1 MSLLNRRH
9 WIFDMDGTLTLAAHD
24 FAAFKSANGMPTDRP
39 ILEVL
44 AEYPEQKAQRIHA
57 RLSDWEEDIARRA
70 VAAAD
75 ARTLLTH
82 LHTTGHVLGV
92 LTRNSRR
99 VATIT
104 LEAAQLSHF
113 FAPQVVLGRDDAEP
127 KPDPAGILRLLE
139 HWGAAAEDAVMV
151 GDYLFDLEAGRA
163 AGVATVLI
171 DRLGDRHW
179 DCDLRVTALDSIIKQ
194 HS

>member
-1 MSLLNRRH
+1 MSLMKRRH

-24 FAAFKSANGMPTDRP
+24 FAAFKADNGMPLDRP

-44 AEYPEQKAQRIHA
+44 AEYPVEEAQRIHA
-57 RLSDWEEDIARRA
+57 RLDDWEEAIARRA

-75 ARTLLTH
+75 ALTLLTH
-82 LHTTGHVLGV
+82 LHETGHVLGV

-99 VATIT
+99 MATIT
-104 LEAAQLSHF
+104 LQAAQLSHF
-113 FAPQVVLGRDDAEP
+113 FDPQVVLGRDDAAP
-127 KPDPAGILRLLE
+127 KPSPEGIPRLLA

-151 GDYLFDLEAGRA
+151 GDYRFDLEAGQA

-171 DRLGDRHW
+171 DRHGGQNWPSDV
-179 DCDLRVTALDSIIKQ
+179 RVTELDSLIR
-194 HS
+194 

>member
-1 MSLLNRRH
+1 MSLMNRRH

-24 FAAFKSANGMPTDRP
+24 FDAFKADNGMPMDRP

-44 AEYPEQKAQRIHA
+44 SEYPAEKARRIHA
-57 RLSDWEEDIARRA
+57 RLDDWEEAIARRA
-70 VAAAD
+70 VAAED
-75 ARTLLTH
+75 ARKLLTH
-82 LHTTGHVLGV
+82 LHEAGHILGV

-104 LEAAQLSHF
+104 LEAAKLSRF
-113 FAPQVVLGRDDAEP
+113 FDPLVVLGRDDAAP
-127 KPDPAGILRLLE
+127 KPSPDGIHRLLE

-151 GDYLFDLEAGRA
+151 GDFQFDLEAGQA

-171 DRLGDRHW
+171 DRHGDRFW
-179 DCDLRVTALDSIIKQ
+179 PADVRVTGLDLLFR
-194 HS
+194 